1 MMIRILLL
9 LLTIACI
16 SSTGASGQDKSGETN
31 ADSLTSAFVPALGY
45 SSNEGLVGGLIYS
58 RYDNSGDIEPF
69 TSHLKSSGMV
79 STNGYVKVRGDYE
92 RTRNFGRPIRS
103 TLNAYFNRFT
113 SNNFFGIGNDVPFDQ
128 AQWKNEYYYFESV
141 GFGLGYD
148 LRKPVYRNQKDS
160 HLDLMVGIETEYQI
174 PYIRKTPSSFEQ
186 QAPLGRE
193 GGWLNFVKTGLI
205 WENRDREFDPRRGS
219 RFALELR
226 YAPELVSRYGLGTA
240 RLELRQYFQ
249 LFNSITV
256 ANFFEARHV
265 EGDIPYWE
273 LSTLADENSLRG
285 YPRNRFQGNSSV
297 AYTLELRSWL
307 FEFPQFYR
315 LKLGMQLFTD
325 TGRVFTP
332 GDDIQDLFEGYKQT
346 IGIGGA
352 MSVISPDFI
361 LRGEIGFSEEVSRI
375 YVGVGYLF

>member
-1 MMIRILLL
+1 MLSI
-9 LLTIACI
+9 TCI
-16 SSTGASGQDKSGETN
+16 ASGVVSAQNKNGEAN
-31 ADSLTSAFVPALGY
+31 ADSLTSALVPALGY

-58 RYDNSGDIEPF
+58 RYNNNGDVEPF
-69 TSHLKSSGMV
+69 KNHLKSSAMV

-103 TLNAYFNRFT
+103 TLNIYFNRFT
-113 SNNFFGIGNDVPFDQ
+113 TNNFFGIGNEVPFNQ
-128 AQWKNEYYYFESV
+128 EQWENEFYYFESV

-148 LRKPVYRNQKDS
+148 LRKPVFRHGESQ
-160 HLDLMVGIETEYQI
+160 LDLLAGVETEYQI
-174 PYIRKTPSSFEQ
+174 PYVSKTPSSFEQ
-186 QAPLGRE
+186 QEPMGSQ
-193 GGWLNFVKTGLI
+193 GGWLNFIKTGLV
-205 WENRDREFDPRRGS
+205 WENRDREFDPRQGN

-226 YAPELVSRYGLGTA
+226 YAPELVSRYGMGTA

-256 ANFFEARHV
+256 ANFFEARHAK
-265 EGDIPYWE
+265 GDIPYWE
-273 LSTLADENSLRG
+273 LSTLADGNTLRG

-297 AYTLELRSWL
+297 AYTLELRSWI
-307 FEFPQFYR
+307 FEFPQLYR

-325 TGRVFTP
+325 TGRVFTEN
-332 GDDIQDLFEGYKQT
+332 DDIHDLFEGYKQT

-361 LRGEIGFSEEVSRI
+361 LRGEIGFSEDVSRI